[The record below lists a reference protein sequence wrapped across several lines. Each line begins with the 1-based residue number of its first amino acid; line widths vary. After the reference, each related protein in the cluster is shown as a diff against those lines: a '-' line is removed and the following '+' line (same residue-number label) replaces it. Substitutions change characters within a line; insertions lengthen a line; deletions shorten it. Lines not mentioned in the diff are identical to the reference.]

1 MMRWCLLVSV
11 ACGHAG
17 DARVVAP
24 TELDTGQRA
33 RDAEIAARAARFV
46 DAFSNQAA
54 VLAPDGQVAFVST
67 RDGVAQL
74 YVGRVAEPDRPPR
87 KLPLPA
93 ERVVAPHLLPDGRTL
108 VFLSDVAGDQKFRVF
123 RVGLDGSGVAALTP
137 ADELRRST
145 LQVARRAGTLVY
157 TAHVLADQS
166 TRVIVQAVDGA
177 PREIYRDPSVGGI
190 RDVTA
195 DGTRAL
201 YLRVRS
207 DTEQTLFA
215 IDLARGTLVR
225 LFPPEGQVCAVG
237 DASFTAD
244 GASVITGCEV
254 RGRPPRLVKLD
265 SATGAEQA
273 HLDET
278 AAPNAS
284 LEAIAVSPSGDLAIV
299 ALDAGDHSELRALD
313 PRDLRALAAPRV
325 PLGSIEVGP
334 YDAGGKRLALTV
346 RLPDAPHEIA
356 ALDVATGAIELL
368 RREPRPGLGTPPRAS
383 IEKLTAFDGRT
394 LPVNVYL
401 PDGAVGRLPTLV
413 LVHGGP
419 SGSAKIAWSPAIGSR
434 GARRSAS
441 GPRWASPSSLP
452 TSAARRVSAST
463 TSRPTTASTGRTRC
477 AMSSRSTGGR
487 ARSRGAT
494 ATAS

>member
-225 LFPPEGQVCAVG
+225 LFP
-237 DASFTAD
+237 
-244 GASVITGCEV
+244 
-254 RGRPPRLVKLD
+254 
-265 SATGAEQA
+265 
-273 HLDET
+273 
-278 AAPNAS
+278 
-284 LEAIAVSPSGDLAIV
+284 
-299 ALDAGDHSELRALD
+299 
-313 PRDLRALAAPRV
+313 
-325 PLGSIEVGP
+325 
-334 YDAGGKRLALTV
+334 
-346 RLPDAPHEIA
+346 
-356 ALDVATGAIELL
+356 
-368 RREPRPGLGTPPRAS
+368 
-383 IEKLTAFDGRT
+383 
-394 LPVNVYL
+394 
-401 PDGAVGRLPTLV
+401 
-413 LVHGGP
+413 
-419 SGSAKIAWSPAIGSR
+419 
-434 GARRSAS
+434 
-441 GPRWASPSSLP
+441 
-452 TSAARRVSAST
+452 
-463 TSRPTTASTGRTRC
+463 
-477 AMSSRSTGGR
+477 
-487 ARSRGAT
+487 
-494 ATAS
+494 